1 MINLNGLGVALV
13 TPFSQQQDI
22 DFKALGNLVDSQ
34 LENGADYL
42 VVLGTTGETPV
53 LTLAERATIAAF
65 VADRV
70 KKHVPI
76 VVGISGNN
84 TADVISRISDA
95 QLHKFDALLTACPYY
110 NKPSQEGLYQ
120 HFMAIAN
127 ASKIPLVLYNVPGRT
142 GVNLLPDT
150 VVRLVRDN
158 ANIVGIKE
166 ASGSTGQIR
175 ELIFKLSKIEE
186 ITLKPTE
193 QTDKRPFY
201 VISGDDGITAELM
214 NEGACGVISVAAN
227 AFTKDFSR
235 LVHSDYQS
243 AIEIQ
248 KKYEQ
253 MVKLLFVDGNP
264 SGIKCVLAEQGK
276 IKNILRLPLVPVSEL
291 TREQIKKEL
300 KEIQKII

>member
-13 TPFSQQQDI
+13 TPFTQQQDI
-22 DFKALGNLVDSQ
+22 DFKALGKLVDSQ
-34 LENGADYL
+34 LKNGADYL

-53 LTLAERATIAAF
+53 LTLAERATTAAF

-70 KKHVPI
+70 KKRVPV

-84 TADVISRISDA
+84 TAELISRISDA
-95 QLHKFDALLTACPYY
+95 RLHKFDALLTACPYY

-127 ASKIPLVLYNVPGRT
+127 VSKIPVILYNVPGRT

-166 ASGSTGQIR
+166 ASGNISQIN
-175 ELIFKLSKIEE
+175 ELIFKLSKIKD
-186 ITLKPTE
+186 IDLKPTE
-193 QTDKRPFY
+193 QSDKRPFY

-214 NEGACGVISVAAN
+214 NIGACGVISVAAN

-235 LVHSDYQS
+235 LVHSDYQT
-243 AIEIQ
+243 ATEIH

-253 MVKLLFVDGNP
+253 MIKLLFVDGNP
-264 SGIKCVLAEQGK
+264 AGIKCVLAEQGK
-276 IKNILRLPLVPVSEL
+276 IQNVLRLPLVPVNQL
-291 TREQIKKEL
+291 TREQIKKEAINL
-300 KEIQKII
+300 